1 MTLTNGNG
9 DANSI
14 HPTKDQTVDITQG
27 QTAVE
32 LTVAGGPADIPDKE
46 RKFEHWR
53 RLHVADSTEPNAS
66 IPANKLFS
74 LAHTA
79 VIVTGGA
86 RGLGLATAIALL
98 ESHSPHVYCTDILPS
113 PAEAEWKIAQETA
126 EKYGSKV
133 EYRQLD
139 ITNEETVDKTFESMY
154 NDCET
159 PIGAFF
165 GAAGIQ
171 QQIPA
176 LDYPAKDFRR
186 IMEVNVTG
194 ESPAAGNETDKQV
207 RSSRSRLLL
216 VR

>member
-1 MTLTNGNG
+1 M
-9 DANSI
+9 
-14 HPTKDQTVDITQG
+14 
-27 QTAVE
+27 
-32 LTVAGGPADIPDKE
+32 
-46 RKFEHWR
+46 
-53 RLHVADSTEPNAS
+53 
-66 IPANKLFS
+66 
-74 LAHTA
+74 
-79 VIVTGGA
+79 IVTGGA

-113 PAEAEWKIAQETA
+113 PAEDEWKIAQETA

-139 ITNEETVDKTFESMY
+139 ITNEETVDKTFESIY
-154 NDCET
+154 NECET

-194 ESPAAGNETDKQV
+194 ESSEPLNRRMTKLIHRYLPLCSGCCSTDEEEGDQG
-207 RSSRSRLLL
+207 
-216 VR
+216 

>member
-1 MTLTNGNG
+1 
-9 DANSI
+9 
-14 HPTKDQTVDITQG
+14 
-27 QTAVE
+27 
-32 LTVAGGPADIPDKE
+32 
-46 RKFEHWR
+46 
-53 RLHVADSTEPNAS
+53 
-66 IPANKLFS
+66 
-74 LAHTA
+74 
-79 VIVTGGA
+79 
-86 RGLGLATAIALL
+86 LL

-139 ITNEETVDKTFESMY
+139 ITDEETVDKTFESMY

-194 ESPAAGNETDKQV
+194 ESPAAGNETDRQV
-207 RSSRSRLLL
+207 PSSRSRLLL
-216 VR
+216 DR

>member
-1 MTLTNGNG
+1 MP
-9 DANSI
+9 S
-14 HPTKDQTVDITQG
+14 
-27 QTAVE
+27 
-32 LTVAGGPADIPDKE
+32 
-46 RKFEHWR
+46 
-53 RLHVADSTEPNAS
+53 
-66 IPANKLFS
+66 NKLFS

-86 RGLGLATAIALL
+86 RGLGLATAIALI
-98 ESHSPHVYCTDILPS
+98 ESHSPHVFCTDILPS
-113 PAEAEWKIAQETA
+113 PSEAEWKVALETA
-126 EKYGSKV
+126 KKYGSKI

-139 ITNEETVDKTFESMY
+139 ITDEAAVDASFESIY

-159 PIGAFF
+159 EIGAFF

-194 ESPAAGNETDKQV
+194 ECCRSIIPTCRSLVGTFLSVQAAARQMKKRGIKGSICMTASMSGSIANKGESYHDNASQRGETDIRPYLSCVQHFEIC
-207 RSSRSRLLL
+207 SFANGS
-216 VR
+216 

>member
-1 MTLTNGNG
+1 
-9 DANSI
+9 
-14 HPTKDQTVDITQG
+14 V
-27 QTAVE
+27 
-32 LTVAGGPADIPDKE
+32 
-46 RKFEHWR
+46 
-53 RLHVADSTEPNAS
+53 PNAS

-74 LAHTA
+74 LSHTA

-98 ESHSPHVYCTDILPS
+98 ESHSPHVYCTDVLPS
-113 PAEAEWKIAQETA
+113 PSEAEWKIAQETA

-139 ITNEETVDKTFESMY
+139 ITNENTVDATFESMY

-159 PIGAFF
+159 EIGAFF

-194 ESPAAGNETDKQV
+194 EWPQVKHETELMVVRHFPISTGCRKADEEEGDQGNHLYDGVYVWIYRQQG
-207 RSSRSRLLL
+207 
-216 VR
+216 

>member
-1 MTLTNGNG
+1 M
-9 DANSI
+9 
-14 HPTKDQTVDITQG
+14 QTVRQACPG
-27 QTAVE
+27 SLYE
-32 LTVAGGPADIPDKE
+32 PADCP
-46 RKFEHWR
+46 
-53 RLHVADSTEPNAS
+53 VPNAS

-74 LAHTA
+74 LSHTA

-98 ESHSPHVYCTDILPS
+98 ESHSPHVYCTDVLPS
-113 PAEAEWKIAQETA
+113 PSEAEWKIAQETA

-139 ITNEETVDKTFESMY
+139 ITNEDTVDATFESMY

-159 PIGAFF
+159 EIGAFF

-194 ESPAAGNETDKQV
+194 K
-207 RSSRSRLLL
+207 
-216 VR
+216 

>member
-1 MTLTNGNG
+1 
-9 DANSI
+9 
-14 HPTKDQTVDITQG
+14 
-27 QTAVE
+27 
-32 LTVAGGPADIPDKE
+32 
-46 RKFEHWR
+46 
-53 RLHVADSTEPNAS
+53 
-66 IPANKLFS
+66 
-74 LAHTA
+74 
-79 VIVTGGA
+79 
-86 RGLGLATAIALL
+86 LL

-139 ITNEETVDKTFESMY
+139 ITNEEAVDKTFESVY

-194 ESPAAGNETDKQV
+194 EWFRLAAVPGTDG
-207 RSSRSRLLL
+207 
-216 VR
+216 

>member
-1 MTLTNGNG
+1 MSKVSLRYSYVP
-9 DANSI
+9 DIAN
-14 HPTKDQTVDITQG
+14 
-27 QTAVE
+27 
-32 LTVAGGPADIPDKE
+32 
-46 RKFEHWR
+46 
-53 RLHVADSTEPNAS
+53 DSEPLAS
-66 IPANKLFS
+66 VPSNKLFS

-79 VIVTGGA
+79 VVVTGGA

-113 PAEAEWKIAQETA
+113 PSEAEWEIALNTA
-126 EKYGSKV
+126 KKYGSKV

-139 ITNEETVDKTFESMY
+139 ITNEEAVDATFESMY

-159 PIGAFF
+159 EIGAFF

-194 ESPAAGNETDKQV
+194 GLMYLSSPSDRADCQAPSC
-207 RSSRSRLLL
+207 RFRRLLG
-216 VR
+216 R

>member
-1 MTLTNGNG
+1 
-9 DANSI
+9 
-14 HPTKDQTVDITQG
+14 
-27 QTAVE
+27 
-32 LTVAGGPADIPDKE
+32 
-46 RKFEHWR
+46 
-53 RLHVADSTEPNAS
+53 
-66 IPANKLFS
+66 
-74 LAHTA
+74 
-79 VIVTGGA
+79 
-86 RGLGLATAIALL
+86 LL

-113 PAEAEWKIAQETA
+113 PAEAEWKIALETA

-139 ITNEETVDKTFESMY
+139 ITDEETVDKTFESIY

-159 PIGAFF
+159 PIVAFF

-194 ESPAAGNETDKQV
+194 EWPRLATIQCMLIGRHIPISPGYCPTNEEKKHQGYHLYHCFNVWVHCKQG
-207 RSSRSRLLL
+207 
-216 VR
+216 

>member
-1 MTLTNGNG
+1 MSNSVICRLLT
-9 DANSI
+9 
-14 HPTKDQTVDITQG
+14 
-27 QTAVE
+27 E
-32 LTVAGGPADIPDKE
+32 
-46 RKFEHWR
+46 
-53 RLHVADSTEPNAS
+53 TEPNAS

-139 ITNEETVDKTFESMY
+139 ITNEEAVDKTFESMY

-194 ESPAAGNETDKQV
+194 ECPGLAMS
-207 RSSRSRLLL
+207 
-216 VR
+216 

>member
-1 MTLTNGNG
+1 MVSRQEA
-9 DANSI
+9 DA
-14 HPTKDQTVDITQG
+14 
-27 QTAVE
+27 
-32 LTVAGGPADIPDKE
+32 L
-46 RKFEHWR
+46 
-53 RLHVADSTEPNAS
+53 EPNAS

-139 ITNEETVDKTFESMY
+139 ITNEEAVDKTFECMY

-194 ESPAAGNETDKQV
+194 EWFRPAIGKWMLTRRYIPIGPGCCPTNEKEEYQRYHLYDCFHVWVHCKQG
-207 RSSRSRLLL
+207 
-216 VR
+216 

>member
-1 MTLTNGNG
+1 
-9 DANSI
+9 
-14 HPTKDQTVDITQG
+14 
-27 QTAVE
+27 
-32 LTVAGGPADIPDKE
+32 
-46 RKFEHWR
+46 
-53 RLHVADSTEPNAS
+53 
-66 IPANKLFS
+66 
-74 LAHTA
+74 

-113 PAEAEWKIAQETA
+113 PAEEEWKIAQETA
-126 EKYGSKV
+126 QKYGSKV

-139 ITNEETVDKTFESMY
+139 ITNEETVDKTFESIY
-154 NDCET
+154 NECET

-194 ESPAAGNETDKQV
+194 ESLEPLNRRMMKLIHRDLPLCSGCCSTDEEKGNQG
-207 RSSRSRLLL
+207 
-216 VR
+216 

>member
-1 MTLTNGNG
+1 M
-9 DANSI
+9 
-14 HPTKDQTVDITQG
+14 
-27 QTAVE
+27 
-32 LTVAGGPADIPDKE
+32 
-46 RKFEHWR
+46 
-53 RLHVADSTEPNAS
+53 
-66 IPANKLFS
+66 
-74 LAHTA
+74 
-79 VIVTGGA
+79 
-86 RGLGLATAIALL
+86 L

-113 PAEAEWKIAQETA
+113 PAEEEWKIAQETA

-139 ITNEETVDKTFESMY
+139 ITNEDTVDQTFESIY

-194 ESPAAGNETDKQV
+194 ELP
-207 RSSRSRLLL
+207 
-216 VR
+216 